1 MVFIQF
7 SFIWSKF
14 IVIYIITLV
23 SSYFYFAAKEQFVM
37 GFFKSLFSI
46 LRLFEA
52 NQCISVFGLAN
63 HFNTRDFPMFFIFMK
78 KTVFQTCICN
88 GSNNKVK
95 NTIKSE

>member
-14 IVIYIITLV
+14 IVIYIVTLV

-37 GFFKSLFSI
+37 GLFKGLLSI
-46 LRLFEA
+46 FRLLES

-63 HFNTRDFPMFFIFMK
+63 HFDTRNFPMFFIFMK
-78 KTVFQTCICN
+78 ETVFQTCITR
-88 GSNNKVK
+88 SDR
-95 NTIKSE
+95 